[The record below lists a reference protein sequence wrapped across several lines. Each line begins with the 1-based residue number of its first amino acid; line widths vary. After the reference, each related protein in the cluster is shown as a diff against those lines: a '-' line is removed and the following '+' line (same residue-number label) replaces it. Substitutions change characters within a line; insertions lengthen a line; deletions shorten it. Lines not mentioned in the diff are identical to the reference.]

1 MGISQALIDEI
12 VRRVT
17 RVVAAEKIIL
27 FGSAATGQMTR
38 DSGIDLL
45 VLKESAVDRRA
56 DWLRVQDSL
65 LDLGYPFDI
74 IIMTRER
81 FEETKDLIGGIAHP
95 ANKHG
100 VVVYESA

>member
-38 DSGIDLL
+38 DSDIDLL

-74 IIMTRER
+74 IIMAKER

-100 VVVYESA
+100 VVVYEAA